1 MSDTDNLEQ
10 EAINHGREAWGRL
23 KHDQTFEDWLLVGQA
38 LEIGRGWARRRA
50 NAPSGRGFNEAFSGW
65 LTDNGFAEI
74 DKGTRSRLAD
84 IIEHRAE
91 IEAWRQ
97 KLSLRERLRKN
108 HPNSVWRGWEADK
121 RKDGLPTAAD
131 EKGAAGEPRRKRA
144 RASEIDDA
152 TARMQQ
158 LIDKAELRIGPDPAQ
173 LFDLSPDHLDA
184 SVENFLAIYG
194 EQDAR
199 KFAIALMARTALK
212 PDLTP
217 IEVTLSPAKHLLRED
232 EMLRRKPRR
241 PRTPADWSVFGEPK
255 QKRGR
260 GIKKLDDPTR
270 PRNRGNGRA
279 PKYRWDLPTFVVDG
293 PASRMAALASA
304 RTKRYGEK
312 WKTRKLPSGRVEVTR
327 LA

>member
-1 MSDTDNLEQ
+1 MSDADNLEL
-10 EAINHGREAWGRL
+10 EAVNHGRDAWQRL
-23 KHDQTFEDWLLVGQA
+23 KKDQTFEDWLLVGQA

-74 DKGTRSRLAD
+74 DKGTRSRLGD

-121 RKDGLPTAAD
+121 RKDGLATTAD
-131 EKGAAGEPRRKRA
+131 ENKAISEPERKRGQ
-144 RASEIDDA
+144 ASEIDDA

-158 LIDKAELRIGPDPAQ
+158 LIDKAELRIGPDVAQ
-173 LFDLSPDHLDA
+173 LFDLSSDHLAA
-184 SVENFLAIYG
+184 SVENFVAIYG
-194 EQDAR
+194 EVDAR
-199 KFAIALMARTALK
+199 KFAIALMERTALK
-212 PDLTP
+212 PDLAP
-217 IEVTLSPAKHLLRED
+217 MEISLAPATRLLQE
-232 EMLRRKPRR
+232 EAMLRKPRR
-241 PRTPADWSVFGEPK
+241 
-255 QKRGR
+255 
-260 GIKKLDDPTR
+260 GIKALDDPTR

-312 WKTRKLPSGRVEVTR
+312 WKTRKLSSGRVEVTR

>member
-1 MSDTDNLEQ
+1 MSNADNLEL
-10 EAINHGREAWGRL
+10 EAVNHGRDAWQRL
-23 KHDQTFEDWLLVGQA
+23 KKDQTFEDWLLVGQA

-74 DKGTRSRLAD
+74 DKGTRSRLAE
-84 IIEHRAE
+84 IIEHRPE

-108 HPNSVWRGWEADK
+108 HPNSIWRGWEADK
-121 RKDGLPTAAD
+121 GKDGQATTAD
-131 EKGAAGEPRRKRA
+131 ENKAVSEPKRKRGQ
-144 RASEIDDA
+144 ASEIDDA

-199 KFAIALMARTALK
+199 KFAIALMERTGLK
-212 PDLTP
+212 GVPEPMT
-217 IEVTLSPAKHLLRED
+217 VLLRE
-232 EMLRRKPRR
+232 EAMLRKPRR
-241 PRTPADWSVFGEPK
+241 
-255 QKRGR
+255 
-260 GIKKLDDPTR
+260 GIKPLDDPAR
-270 PRNRGNGRA
+270 PRNRGKSVY
-279 PKYRWDLPTFVVDG
+279 PWESESFVVTG
-293 PASRMAALASA
+293 VPQPRMSAMAAA

-312 WKTRKLPSGRVEVTR
+312 WKSQKLSNGQVRMTRMV
-327 LA
+327 